1 MHLVLVSLPLPDG
14 ESGDDDEQDAIMEL
28 EQALQGAIEASG
40 TGEFDGDEFGGG
52 ECLLYLYGPDADA
65 LFAAIEPVLVRSPLA
80 ARGHAM
86 KRYGDAGEPAVR
98 EARVT
103 WPSHHPQ

>member
-1 MHLVLVSLPLPDG
+1 MHLVLVSLPLLGG
-14 ESGDDDEQDAIMEL
+14 ESGDDNEEDAIMEL
-28 EQALQGAIEASG
+28 EQALQGAIEASE

-65 LFAAIEPVLVRSPLA
+65 LFAAIEPVLVRSPIA

-86 KRYGDAGEPAVR
+86 KRYGDAGDPGARNV
-98 EARVT
+98 RVT
-103 WPSHHPQ
+103 WTYHSPQ